1 MRLASVRWLIAIV
14 LLVSLSGC
22 QMPSEM
28 SGFRFPWSKT
38 ASFRQRLTPSATAE
52 TPPLTTEQKAE
63 IQVAMARGLERQGR
77 TDEAKKV
84 YQEVI
89 KVAPRQA
96 DAHHF
101 LALLHD
107 RQGECEVAEGYYRA
121 AVELGPERADVHC
134 DLGYSYYLQERWP
147 EAESELRRAVA
158 LDPDLRR
165 AHNNLGLLLARTGRD
180 AEAMHAFAK
189 AGCSEAEAHAN
200 LALAFSLAGR
210 WADAQANFERALQID
225 PQLQTARNGLTS
237 LQSLAAANPPGRD
250 EPPVVVADTL
260 ALQRE

>member
-1 MRLASVRWLIAIV
+1 MRLSSARWLIAIL
-14 LLVSLSGC
+14 LLVPLAGC
-22 QMPSEM
+22 QAPGGM
-28 SGFRFPWSKT
+28 SGFRFPWSQGAAGQRGT
-38 ASFRQRLTPSATAE
+38 PLASVE
-52 TPPLTTEQKAE
+52 TPPLTAEQKAE

-84 YQEVI
+84 YQEVL

-107 RQGECEVAEGYYRA
+107 RKGECEVAEGHYRNA
-121 AVELGPERADVHC
+121 LELVPDRADVHC

-147 EAESELRRAVA
+147 EAENELRQAVS

-165 AHNNLGLLLARTGRD
+165 AHNNLGLLFARTGRD
-180 AEAMHAFAK
+180 AEAMNAFAK

-210 WADAQANFERALQID
+210 WADARANFERALQID
-225 PQLQTARNGLTS
+225 PQLQTARDGLNS
-237 LQSLAAANPPGRD
+237 LQSLAAKHSGEAQ
-250 EPPVVVADTL
+250 PPVMVADTL

>member
-1 MRLASVRWLIAIV
+1 MRLSSARWLMAIL
-14 LLVSLSGC
+14 LLVSLGGC
-22 QMPSEM
+22 QAPSGM
-28 SGFRFPWSKT
+28 SGFRFPWSKGGSLGQRGT
-38 ASFRQRLTPSATAE
+38 PLASVE

-84 YQEVI
+84 YQEVL
-89 KVAPRQA
+89 KVTPRQA

-107 RQGECEVAEGYYRA
+107 RKGECEVAEGHYRNA
-121 AVELGPERADVHC
+121 LELVPDRADVHC

-147 EAESELRRAVA
+147 EAENELRQAVG

-165 AHNNLGLLLARTGRD
+165 AHNNLGLLFARTGRD
-180 AEAMHAFAK
+180 AEAMDAFAR

-210 WADAQANFERALQID
+210 WADARANFERALQID
-225 PQLQTARNGLTS
+225 PQLQTARDGLNS
-237 LQSLAAANPPGRD
+237 LQSLAAKQSGD
-250 EPPVVVADTL
+250 GQPPVMVADTL